1 MGIQLHP
8 VQTPEEIRKAA
19 ALADEIWHQHYGEL
33 LGKEQVDY
41 MVEKFQ
47 SETAIAN
54 QLEEGA
60 AYVLALE
67 GGEPVGYCAYYPEK
81 ERMFLSKIYLQ
92 KAVRGRGIARR
103 FLDRVEREAREQGLP
118 AVYLTVN
125 KGNTGSIAAYK
136 AMGFRT
142 VDAVKTPIG
151 NGFFMDDYIMQKD
164 LENKP

>member
-67 GGEPVGYCAYYPEK
+67 DGEPVGYCAYYPEK

-103 FLDRVEREAREQGLP
+103 FLGPGGAGSRGTGLARRISDGKQGEYRFYRRLQSHGVPHGGRGKNPHRERLFYG
-118 AVYLTVN
+118 
-125 KGNTGSIAAYK
+125 
-136 AMGFRT
+136 
-142 VDAVKTPIG
+142 
-151 NGFFMDDYIMQKD
+151 
-164 LENKP
+164 